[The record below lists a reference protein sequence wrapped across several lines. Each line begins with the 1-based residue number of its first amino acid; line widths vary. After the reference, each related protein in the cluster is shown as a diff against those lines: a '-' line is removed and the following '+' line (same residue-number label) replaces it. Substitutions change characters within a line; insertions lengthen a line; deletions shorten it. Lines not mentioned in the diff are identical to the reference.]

1 MHINLTENFL
11 EAMWRVPIFVTK
23 NILFGEQKND
33 GVGEEGKDKNKKGNL
48 KIPEEIGWKE
58 CKMKKNQMFP
68 RGQTNPP
75 PPHQD

>member
-48 KIPEEIGWKE
+48 KIP
-58 CKMKKNQMFP
+58 
-68 RGQTNPP
+68 
-75 PPHQD
+75 